1 MYDLITEE
9 DEVVYNSEQDL
20 SYQLYEEDYIELYVD
35 DFYVGK
41 CEIWYDAEM
50 DYRHYIILNYI
61 IIYLDSINL
70 K

>member
-41 CEIWYDAEM
+41 CEIWYDAGM